1 MHNKARGCAK
11 QSVCKSTLRWCTCR
25 SLADAP
31 APDAAR
37 SAASAPVPPG
47 SGRCSTCTIDALR
60 ESETDSA
67 TNRASVTILRVEIS
81 VLWLARVARRQGGA
95 AVAAGL
101 EQLAEAVHAG
111 GYAVL
116 ADKVAVALTQG
127 EVPGL
132 LGAEARG
139 PLRRPLRRVALRHTN
154 HSAV

>member
-1 MHNKARGCAK
+1 M
-11 QSVCKSTLRWCTCR
+11 
-25 SLADAP
+25 
-31 APDAAR
+31 
-37 SAASAPVPPG
+37 
-47 SGRCSTCTIDALR
+47 
-60 ESETDSA
+60 
-67 TNRASVTILRVEIS
+67 EIS

-101 EQLAEAVHAG
+101 EQLPEAVHAG

-139 PLRRPLRRVALRHTN
+139 PLRRPLRRAALRHTSTARCEQLQPSEERLVDRRLVGN
-154 HSAV
+154 TAPLV